1 MFRRFGGP
9 FYPWREVE
17 RLRREMNRL
26 VADLPSRY
34 RVNMA
39 AGYPAI
45 NVWTNEDGAIV
56 SAELPG
62 VNPGDIDISVVN
74 DTFTLKGNRNRD
86 ECSEDVRFHRRER
99 GCGGFTR
106 SFQLPFQVE
115 PGKVEA
121 TFDKGVLEIT
131 LPRAEADKPR
141 KITIKAG

>member
-9 FYPWREVE
+9 FYPLREVE

-26 VADLPSRY
+26 AADLPSRH

-39 AGYPAI
+39 AGYPAM

-56 SAELPG
+56 TAELPG
-62 VNPGDIDISVVN
+62 LNPDDIDISVVN
-74 DTFTLKGNRNRD
+74 DTLTLKGKRERD
-86 ECSEDVRFHRRER
+86 ECREDARFHRRER

-121 TFDKGVLEIT
+121 TFEKGVLKIT

-141 KITIKAG
+141 KIAIKAG

>member
-1 MFRRFGGP
+1 
-9 FYPWREVE
+9 
-17 RLRREMNRL
+17 MNRL

-45 NVWTNEDGAIV
+45 NVWTNEDGAVI

-62 VNPGDIDISVVN
+62 VNPSDLDISVVS
-74 DTFTLKGNRNRD
+74 DTLTLKGQRNRD
-86 ECSEDVRFHRRER
+86 DCGEDVRFHRRER
-99 GCGGFTR
+99 GCGSFTR
-106 SFQLPFQVE
+106 KFQLPFTVE

-121 TFDKGVLEIT
+121 TFEKGVLEIT

-141 KITIKAG
+141 KIAIKAG